1 MQTKILC
8 VCGSS
13 RRDSLNQKLL
23 EIAALGA
30 TQEGGAATHIRLRD
44 FQLPIYDGDME
55 TAHGLPQ
62 QVLELKELLAQHHA
76 LLIATPEYNGGYS
89 GLLKNALD
97 WMSRPTQG
105 DPSGLREFSG
115 KFAALVSASPGALG
129 GIRSQIVLHVALGK
143 LGLLVIPHAFAL
155 SHAHE
160 AFDEWGQLRDPT
172 SDQLARGV
180 GAALVRR
187 ACTSTNGFRQANH
200 DGIHLGESPTR
211 AVN

>member
-8 VCGSS
+8 LCGSS

-30 TQEGGAATHIRLRD
+30 TREGGAATHIRLRD
-44 FQLPIYDGDME
+44 YPLPIYDGDLE
-55 TAHGLPQ
+55 TAGGLPQ
-62 QVLELKELLAQHHA
+62 QALELKELLAQHHA

-105 DPSGLREFSG
+105 DSSGLRDFSG
-115 KFAALVSASPGALG
+115 KLAALVSASPGALG
-129 GIRSQIVLHVALGK
+129 GLRSQIVLQMALSK
-143 LGLLVIPHAFAL
+143 IGLLVIPDAFAL
-155 SHAHE
+155 SRAHE

-172 SDQLARGV
+172 SDQLARHV

-187 ACTSTNGFRQANH
+187 ASTCTIDIRRASH
-200 DGIHLGESPTR
+200 ESIHSGSDLP
-211 AVN
+211 

>member
-8 VCGSS
+8 LCGSS

-30 TQEGGAATHIRLRD
+30 TREGGAATHIRLRD
-44 FQLPIYDGDME
+44 HPLPMYDGDME
-55 TAHGLPQ
+55 TAGGLPQ
-62 QVLELKELLAQHHA
+62 QALELKELLAQHHA

-97 WMSRPTQG
+97 WMSRPTQA
-105 DPSGLREFSG
+105 DPSGLQEFSG
-115 KFAALVSASPGALG
+115 KLAALVSASPGALG
-129 GIRSQIVLHVALGK
+129 GVRSQIALQMALSK
-143 LGLLVIPHAFAL
+143 LGLLVIPDAFAL

-160 AFDEWGQLRDPT
+160 AFDEWGQLKDPT
-172 SDQLARGV
+172 SDRLARRV

-187 ACTSTNGFRQANH
+187 ASVSLNDFRQTSH
-200 DGIHLGESPTR
+200 ECVYSGENPTP
-211 AVN
+211 AVI

>member
-23 EIAALGA
+23 VIAALGA
-30 TQEGGAATHIRLRD
+30 TREGGAVTHIRLRD
-44 FQLPIYDGDME
+44 YPLPYYDGDLE
-55 TAHGLPQ
+55 AAHGPPQ
-62 QVLELKELLAQHHA
+62 QALALKELLAQHHA

-97 WMSRPTQG
+97 WMSRPTQA
-105 DPSGLREFSG
+105 DPSGLQGFSG

-129 GIRSQIVLHVALGK
+129 GLRSQIALQMALSK
-143 LGLLVIPHAFAL
+143 LGLLVIPDAFAL

-160 AFDEWGQLRDPT
+160 AFDESGQLKDPT
-172 SDQLARGV
+172 SDQLARRV

-187 ACTSTNGFRQANH
+187 ASASTNDCRQTTHEGGRSSENASH
-200 DGIHLGESPTR
+200 
-211 AVN
+211 AVI

>member
-76 LLIATPEYNGGYS
+76 LLIATPEYNGGAPRVRQKS
-89 GLLKNALD
+89 IE
-97 WMSRPTQG
+97 W
-105 DPSGLREFSG
+105 
-115 KFAALVSASPGALG
+115 
-129 GIRSQIVLHVALGK
+129 RS
-143 LGLLVIPHAFAL
+143 
-155 SHAHE
+155 
-160 AFDEWGQLRDPT
+160 
-172 SDQLARGV
+172 
-180 GAALVRR
+180 
-187 ACTSTNGFRQANH
+187 
-200 DGIHLGESPTR
+200 
-211 AVN
+211 

>member
-1 MQTKILC
+1 MQAKILC

-13 RRDSLNQKLL
+13 RRGSLNQRLL
-23 EIAALGA
+23 DIAALGA

-55 TAHGLPQ
+55 TTFGLPPQ
-62 QVLELKELLAQHHA
+62 ALDLKKLLAQHHA

-97 WMSRPTQG
+97 WMSRPTQE
-105 DPSGLREFSG
+105 DSSGRREFSG
-115 KFAALVSASPGALG
+115 KLAALVSASPGPLG
-129 GIRSQIVLHVALGK
+129 GVRSQIALQMALSK
-143 LGLLVIPHAFAL
+143 LGLLVIPEACAV

-160 AFDEWGQLRDPT
+160 AFDELGQLKDPA
-172 SDQLARGV
+172 SKELAHKV

-187 ACTSTNGFRQANH
+187 VSTSTNGFRETSHEDAQPVAQR
-200 DGIHLGESPTR
+200 T
-211 AVN
+211 